1 MERLRGGEEEREE
14 QYAKLAEEIEDKCL
28 KKSGHGATKDAI
40 YEVSHPHPPL
50 TSQWD
55 SSTAIDLVI

>member
-40 YEVSHPHPPL
+40 YEVSHPHPP
-50 TSQWD
+50 
-55 SSTAIDLVI
+55 STAINIVI